1 MKKSKSIRR
10 TIRAAK
16 YQEKLIKSATFSDM
30 MKASVEQA
38 RKKARKMEKMK
49 KEK

>member
-30 MKASVEQA
+30 VKASVEAA
-38 RKKARKMEKMK
+38 RKKERKMEKGK
-49 KEK
+49 SK